1 LSLPAVSHHLKIL
14 RDAKLLTVERRGTQR
29 RYALNGAEYPRVLG
43 SMADLVDLITV
54 CVADQSAG
62 KLSG

>member
-14 RDAKLLTVERRGTQR
+14 RDAKLLIGERRGTQR
-29 RYALNGAEYPRVLG
+29 RYALNDAEYPRVLG
-43 SMADLVDLITV
+43 PMADLVDLITV

-62 KLSG
+62 KRSG